1 MEWNRLHTI
10 FPGGAFVSCLPTFC
24 GTVGDRRNPAS
35 RALLTDGNPG
45 ARYGMSFQIRNSWE
59 VNGDSGKAAFVMKFL
74 KKAASFMRNRNA
86 IFLLALVLAFTL
98 PEGVR
103 YTRPVML
110 VFLGVVMTVSMLGI
124 GGELWQRPARAL
136 GYAAV
141 GFGGSYL
148 ILGGLTAALTGIFI
162 DTPDFLAG
170 FLLIAAAPPAVAV
183 MPFTDMFRGNRPL
196 TLTAIFAGYAA
207 AFVTLPLM
215 SLYISGESLIDMKR
229 LLLIVGG
236 LIIAPFLIS
245 RIMRLMELNV
255 RLGPYRGPITNWS
268 FFVVMYTIVAVNR
281 DVILGH
287 ARALLPAVLVS
298 VAVTFVLGFVVY
310 VAARKGGAGYKNG
323 VSLTLL
329 FTLKNYALAGGI
341 GLAFLSDLSALPAA
355 VQTGVMIPY
364 VIWLDRFF
372 RTHRPD
378 EEKKLDKL

>member
-1 MEWNRLHTI
+1 
-10 FPGGAFVSCLPTFC
+10 
-24 GTVGDRRNPAS
+24 
-35 RALLTDGNPG
+35 
-45 ARYGMSFQIRNSWE
+45 
-59 VNGDSGKAAFVMKFL
+59 MKFL
-74 KKAASFMRNRNA
+74 KKAASFMLNRNA

-98 PEGVR
+98 PEAVR

-136 GYAAV
+136 GYVAV
-141 GFGGSYL
+141 GLGGSYL
-148 ILGGLTAALTGIFI
+148 ILGGLTVVLSGIFI

-183 MPFTDMFRGNRPL
+183 MPFTDIFRGNRHL

-245 RIMRLMELNV
+245 RIIRKAGLDRRLE
-255 RLGPYRGPITNWS
+255 PYRGPITNWS

-287 ARALLPAVLVS
+287 AGSLLPAALVS

-310 VAARKGGAGYKNG
+310 VAARKGGAGYENG

-372 RTHRPD
+372 RTYRPD
-378 EEKKLDKL
+378 EEKKLDKS